1 MEKQHTEQK
10 DGKRRR
16 LQEAVLDYLHDF
28 SFLLCGLLLIFV
40 LLFRIVVVD
49 GPSMKTTLLD
59 GDYLI
64 VLSNALAGD
73 PEPGDIIVASKDDF
87 KNGEPIIK
95 RVIATGGQ
103 VVDID
108 FEAGIVTVNGVQ
120 LDEPYVKDGT
130 RLYEGVDFPLTV
142 DENCLF
148 VMGDNR
154 NQSKDSRDPDI
165 GLIDERQVLGQAIF
179 LIFPGN
185 DGGQV
190 DRDFGR
196 IGVP

>member
-1 MEKQHTEQK
+1 M
-10 DGKRRR
+10 
-16 LQEAVLDYLHDF
+16 
-28 SFLLCGLLLIFV
+28 
-40 LLFRIVVVD
+40 
-49 GPSMKTTLLD
+49 
-59 GDYLI
+59 
-64 VLSNALAGD
+64 
-73 PEPGDIIVASKDDF
+73 
-87 KNGEPIIK
+87 
-95 RVIATGGQ
+95 
-103 VVDID
+103 
-108 FEAGIVTVNGVQ
+108 Q